1 MVKARKIVIAREFQ
15 GEPRLED
22 FRIEE
27 EDLPA
32 LRDGQILA
40 EAIYISV
47 DPYQRA
53 YKNMHHVGNTMIGSQ
68 VARIVE
74 SRAAGFPVGR
84 YVVGYWGWRDRTVAD
99 VGPDAPYFMSPAM
112 LVPDLGELPLSLSL
126 GVLGMPGIT
135 AYFGLLEICQPK
147 EGEVAVVSGAA
158 GAVGSIVGQIA
169 RLKGCKVIGFAGS
182 DAKVKWLKE
191 ELGFHHAFNY
201 KTNDVTEALKQAA
214 PDGVDVYFDNVGGEM
229 SSAIINSMRE
239 YGRISVCGAISGYN
253 ESNLPKATIIQHAAV
268 FKQLRMEG
276 FMYIRWHDRWGEGID
291 QLMQW
296 VREGKIKYHETVTD
310 GFQNTPKAFVG
321 MLQGENLGKA
331 VVKV

>member
-1 MVKARKIVIAREFQ
+1 MVKARKIVIARVFQ
-15 GEPRLED
+15 GEPRIED
-22 FRIEE
+22 FRIQEE
-27 EDLPA
+27 ELPP
-32 LRDGQILA
+32 LRDGQILV
-40 EAIYISV
+40 EAVYISV

-53 YKNMHHVGNTMIGSQ
+53 LKDKHQVGSTMIGSQ

-84 YVVGYWGWRDRTVAD
+84 HIVGYWGWRDRTVAD
-99 VGPDAPYFMSPAM
+99 VGPDTPYLLSPPM
-112 LVPDLGELPLSLSL
+112 LVPDLGRLPLSLSL

-135 AYFGLLEICQPK
+135 AYFGFLEICKPK
-147 EGEVAVVSGAA
+147 PGEIAVVSGAA

-169 RLKGCKVIGFAGS
+169 RLKGCTVIGFAGS

-201 KTNDVTEALKQAA
+201 KTTDAKEALKRVA
-214 PDGVDVYFDNVGGEM
+214 PDGVDVYFDNVGGEL
-229 SSAIINSMRE
+229 SSAVVNSMRMW
-239 YGRISVCGAISGYN
+239 GRVSICGAITGYN
-253 ESNLPKATIIQHAAV
+253 SADLPKATIIQHAAI
-268 FKQLRMEG
+268 FRQLRLEG
-276 FMYIRWHDRWGEGID
+276 FMYSRWHDRWDEGIS
-291 QLMQW
+291 QLAQW
-296 VREGKIKYHETVTD
+296 IREGKIKYHETVTD

>member
-1 MVKARKIVIAREFQ
+1 MVKARKIVIARVFQ
-15 GEPRLED
+15 GEPRLQD

-40 EAIYISV
+40 EAVYISV

-53 YKNMHHVGNTMIGSQ
+53 YKNMHQVGATMIGSQ

-74 SRAAGFPVGR
+74 SRAADFPVGR

-99 VGPDAPYFMSPAM
+99 VGPDAPYFMSPVM

-135 AYFGLLEICQPK
+135 AYFGLLEICKPK

-253 ESNLPKATIIQHAAV
+253 ESNLPKATIIQHAAI

-276 FMYIRWHDRWGEGID
+276 FMYIRWHDRWGEGIG

-296 VREGKIKYHETVTD
+296 IREGKIKYHETVTD

>member
-1 MVKARKIVIAREFQ
+1 MVKARQIVIARVFQ
-15 GEPRLED
+15 GEPRLQD

-40 EAIYISV
+40 EAVYISV

-99 VGPDAPYFMSPAM
+99 VGPDAPYFMSPVM

-135 AYFGLLEICQPK
+135 AYFGLLEICKPK

-182 DAKVKWLKE
+182 DAKVKWLRE

-253 ESNLPKATIIQHAAV
+253 ESNLPKATIIQHAAI

-276 FMYIRWHDRWGEGID
+276 FMYIRWHDRWGEGIG

-296 VREGKIKYHETVTD
+296 IREGKIKYHETVTD